1 MRTWNFGKCRRTAV
15 FFRLCLVTIA
25 ALSLAMGGMA
35 LNPQPVRAA
44 FDIAP
49 PAGFIGWNSPNLQEC
64 VPFSFQFT
72 TIGNTC
78 SIPPENVFF
87 WTLGTVP
94 GWANLDKNTGL
105 LTGCPDQGSTGAY
118 TFQVYC
124 TELCNHCPGCAWCP
138 FPFCVSFSTFQNVTL
153 NVTGGPPPC
162 ITAIN
167 ATYYPV
173 AWENLPFYMTL
184 SATGGV
190 GPLNWSA
197 VGLPVGLSVTD
208 TVNGI
213 ISGTP
218 TPGTCGIY
226 TVTATVADTGTC
238 YTPNCPCVPISR
250 DFILIVDCWANY
262 LPIFYYTTA
271 CDFNVEIGSGL
282 TQGQTNVLVDGAHEA
297 TLIGGQSQ
305 SFTSVP
311 CESHLV
317 MVDQTVQVPNSNV
330 KFTVIGSNTKTVT
343 DVDNHAYFDYAQEVN
358 ITTASEPPGATQP
371 PGAGF
376 YAVGSNFSSTA
387 PGTIETNIQNGIKYV
402 FREWRLP
409 DGTTRPTRT
418 LFFTVTQGGPVT
430 AVYDTYYQLTLK
442 SEYPAIDERSFELAG
457 STATWNLSL
466 HAVPLLGLWGF
477 LGGVQSPLNASGQQI
492 MNGPATVEIL
502 WSPNYTMPIIAIIIV
517 LLVIAGLIYLIY
529 RLRAGSTRQATGTG
543 VKEASSKAKETAAE
557 NFCPKCGNPVDK
569 DAGYCK
575 KCGKKLK

>member
-153 NVTGGPPPC
+153 NVTGGPPSC

-218 TPGTCGIY
+218 APGTCGIY

-262 LPIFYYTTA
+262 LPIFYYTTS

-317 MVDQTVQVPNSNV
+317 MVDQTVQVPNSNM

-430 AVYDTYYQLTLK
+430 AAYDTYYLLTLK
-442 SEYPAIDERSFELAG
+442 SPYPPIDERSWERQG

-477 LGGVQSPLNASGQQI
+477 LGGVQSPLNASGSQL
-492 MNGPATVEIL
+492 MTGPSTVEIL
-502 WSPNYTMPIIAIIIV
+502 WGPNYTMPIIAIIIV

-569 DAGYCK
+569 DADYCK
-575 KCGKKLK
+575 KCGRKLT